1 MRNITFIALIV
12 GLSLGCG
19 IRQDELRCEE
29 AVAHLDHCCPNF
41 PHDSISCQYMDGLC
55 ENPYY
60 PDISVEQSECIIA
73 KSCDAIRA
81 AGLCQVSSA
90 PGPDAGT
97 ALVVEC
103 R

>member
-1 MRNITFIALIV
+1 MRTIHLIALTV

-29 AVAHLDHCCPNF
+29 AVAHLIDCCPSF
-41 PHDSISCQYMDGLC
+41 PHDSVSCEYSEGC
-55 ENPYY
+55 STYY
-60 PDISVEQSECIIA
+60 PDFSVAQSDCIIA

-81 AGLCQVSSA
+81 AGLCQVSGS

-97 ALVVEC
+97 PLVVEC